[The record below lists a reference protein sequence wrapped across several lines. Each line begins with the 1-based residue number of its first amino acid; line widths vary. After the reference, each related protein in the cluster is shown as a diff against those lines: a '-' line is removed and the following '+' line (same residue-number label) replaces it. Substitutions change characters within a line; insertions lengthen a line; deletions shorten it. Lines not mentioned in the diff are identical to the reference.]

1 MAKTSRNLTENQISN
16 QCVYKGSFLHMH
28 TDKVIMP
35 DGKLSIREYVTHPG
49 AVVIIPLL
57 ENGNLVFERQHR
69 YPLHQDFYELPA
81 GKIDYNEDVL
91 ACAQRE
97 LLEETGYVASKW
109 RYITTLYPC
118 IGYSNEKLLYFLAE
132 GLSLRG
138 ACPDDG
144 EHLEIFT
151 LAFSEA
157 LNWIKTGKITDSKT
171 VSGLFW
177 AEKMIYGDWK

>member
-1 MAKTSRNLTENQISN
+1 METWYLSANI
-16 QCVYKGSFLHMH
+16 
-28 TDKVIMP
+28 VIRY
-35 DGKLSIREYVTHPG
+35 IRIFTNY
-49 AVVIIPLL
+49 
-57 ENGNLVFERQHR
+57 
-69 YPLHQDFYELPA
+69 PA
-81 GKIDYNEDVL
+81 GKIDHNEDVL

-157 LNWIKTGKITDSKT
+157 LDWIKTGKITDSKT

-177 AEKMIYGDWK
+177 AEKLIYGDWK

>member
-1 MAKTSRNLTENQISN
+1 MVKTPRRLTEDQFSK
-16 QCVYKGSFLHMH
+16 QCVYEGDFLHMYS
-28 TDKVIMP
+28 DKVIMP
-35 DGKLSIREYVTHPG
+35 DGKLSVREYVTHPG

-57 ENGNLVFERQHR
+57 GNGDLVLERQHR

-81 GKIDYNEDVL
+81 GKIDNGEDPL

-97 LLEETGYVASKW
+97 LLEETGYLASNW

-118 IGYSNEKLLYFLAE
+118 IGYSNEKLIYFLAE
-132 GLSLRG
+132 GLDLQG

-157 LNWIKTGKITDSKT
+157 LKWIKAGKITDNKT

-177 AEKMIYGDWK
+177 AEKLIYENW

>member
-1 MAKTSRNLTENQISN
+1 MAKPIRNLTENQISSK
-16 QCVYKGSFLHMH
+16 CVYKGNFLDLY
-28 TDKVIMP
+28 TDKVILP
-35 DGKLSIREYVTHPG
+35 DTKISTREYVTHPG

-57 ENGNLVFERQHR
+57 ENGDLVLERQHR

-81 GKIDYNEDVL
+81 GKIDHNEDSL

-97 LLEETGYVASKW
+97 LLEETGYIASKW

-118 IGYSNEKLLYFLAE
+118 IGYSNEQLLYFLAE
-132 GLSLRG
+132 ELSFQN

-157 LNWIKTGKITDSKT
+157 LNWVKVGKITDSKT

-177 AEKMIYGDWK
+177 AEKLIHGGW